1 MSPRTPI
8 TEPDL
13 SCSTV
18 YLFVLIFF
26 HPYFSF
32 FFWSYGKLKLAWP
45 PTFEHTLKHCYCYY
59 YYYYHHHHHHQSTF
73 DRGLWHFAQW
83 RQYLRVE
90 AACAAAKLSPRSLI
104 MRSLRHPSIPHA
116 EIYRIACHIYTRN
129 CRRRRTADHRSE
141 WHEHVNRTEDI
152 MPLHRRRAIIICT
165 TDARTGCGRVTWCSV
180 RVRVARAR
188 MINCRHPCSMGFS
201 ATQTALLK
209 LSPSVR
215 AGAVVHSDRGVQI
228 TERFDPIHYHRA
240 VPFDDYPPRIVF
252 FSNVSYIHSFHRQK
266 AWLLCRRCLDWMPFW
281 HLCSPY
287 R

>member
-1 MSPRTPI
+1 
-8 TEPDL
+8 
-13 SCSTV
+13 
-18 YLFVLIFF
+18 
-26 HPYFSF
+26 
-32 FFWSYGKLKLAWP
+32 
-45 PTFEHTLKHCYCYY
+45 
-59 YYYYHHHHHHQSTF
+59 
-73 DRGLWHFAQW
+73 
-83 RQYLRVE
+83 
-90 AACAAAKLSPRSLI
+90 
-104 MRSLRHPSIPHA
+104 MRSLRHSSIPHA

-228 TERFDPIHYHRA
+228 TERFDPLS
-240 VPFDDYPPRIVF
+240 PRSSLRWLSSANSF
-252 FSNVSYIHSFHRQK
+252 FLTFHISTRSTD
-266 AWLLCRRCLDWMPFW
+266 RRHGCCAEDV
-281 HLCSPY
+281 
-287 R
+287 